1 MTVVGLHPE
10 ELFDKLLDGELT
22 STERERLRQHLDGCE
37 VCRFEYA
44 TRLDFQAE
52 ALQLQASS
60 PPSASHLPLR
70 PPIVAGEERA
80 TPVPAA
86 AAPPRRRSR
95 ALIWGLAAAAL
106 ITTGG
111 AVASGL
117 AGHAPWHT
125 LGALF
130 SQTSSQHAATATPSK
145 KPAAAP
151 AAWAPVIAAA
161 PVEAS
166 VPAEVAAPA
175 QAAAPVRVAA
185 STVAEA
191 ATKPAPHHGA
201 VAPAQVARP
210 SEAAANV
217 LTALP
222 AHAEMPLVKEA
233 AKEPAKEPS
242 SASKLFGEA
251 NQARRSGD
259 IGRASGLYHLL
270 QDQFPGSP
278 EADLS
283 RVTLALLLLDSGDAK
298 GALSGFERYLAGGS
312 RGLEAEAL
320 VGRARALGR
329 LGRRDQE
336 AVAWREVQ
344 RKYPRSIY
352 GRQASERLAALGQ
365 P

>member
-22 STERERLRQHLDGCE
+22 PGERERLRQHLDGCE

-44 TRLDFQAE
+44 ARLDFQAE
-52 ALQLQASS
+52 ALQLQASAS
-60 PPSASHLPLR
+60 PPALPLR
-70 PPIVAGEERA
+70 PPLVAGEERS

-86 AAPPRRRSR
+86 TPRRRRSR

-117 AGHAPWHT
+117 TGHAPWNT
-125 LGALF
+125 LGTLF
-130 SQTSSQHAATATPSK
+130 SQTSAHRAV
-145 KPAAAP
+145 AAAP
-151 AAWAPVIAAA
+151 AKAAPAAVRVAATPEATATATETPAPVAAT
-161 PVEAS
+161 
-166 VPAEVAAPA
+166 PAEVAVAPA
-175 QAAAPVRVAA
+175 APTATEPASKAVPLRHGVTGHAPVAPA
-185 STVAEA
+185 AEA
-191 ATKPAPHHGA
+191 APT
-201 VAPAQVARP
+201 
-210 SEAAANV
+210 V
-217 LTALP
+217 LSALP
-222 AHAEMPLVKEA
+222 AHAEMPVVKEI
-233 AKEPAKEPS
+233 AKDPAKEPS
-242 SASKLFGEA
+242 SAAKLFGEA

-283 RVTLALLLLDSGDAK
+283 RVTLALLLLDSGDAR
-298 GALSGFERYLAGGS
+298 GALSGFERYLAGSS
-312 RGLEAEAL
+312 RALEAEAL

-352 GRQASERLAALGQ
+352 GRQANERLAALGQ

>member
-22 STERERLRQHLDGCE
+22 PAERERLRQHLDGCE

-44 TRLDFQAE
+44 ARLDFQAE

-60 PPSASHLPLR
+60 PPSAAHLPLR
-70 PPIVAGEERA
+70 PPMVAGEERT

-86 AAPPRRRSR
+86 AAPRRRR
-95 ALIWGLAAAAL
+95 PRTLIWGLAAAAL

-111 AVASGL
+111 AVASVL

-130 SQTSSQHAATATPSK
+130 SQTSSQQVAPATPSM
-145 KPAAAP
+145 KPASAP
-151 AAWAPVIAAA
+151 LVAA
-161 PVEAS
+161 PV
-166 VPAEVAAPA
+166 VAVAPA
-175 QAAAPVRVAA
+175 QAAVPVAVAA
-185 STVAEA
+185 PAAVAALAVSEPVTK
-191 ATKPAPHHGA
+191 ATPHHGA
-201 VAPAQVARP
+201 LARVQVAPP
-210 SEAAANV
+210 TEAPATV
-217 LTALP
+217 LTTLP
-222 AHAEMPLVKEA
+222 ARAELPLVKEA
-233 AKEPAKEPS
+233 VKEPTKEPS
-242 SASKLFGEA
+242 SAAKLFGEA

-259 IGRASGLYHLL
+259 IGRAAGLYHLL

-298 GALSGFERYLAGGS
+298 GALSGFERYLAGSS

-352 GRQASERLAALGQ
+352 GRQANERLAALGQ

>member
-10 ELFDKLLDGELT
+10 ELFDKLLDGEIT
-22 STERERLRQHLDGCE
+22 PSERERLRQHLDGCD

-44 TRLDFQAE
+44 ARLDFQSE
-52 ALQLQASS
+52 ALELATKA
-60 PPSASHLPLR
+60 PPLALPLR
-70 PPIVAGEERA
+70 APVPLGYEPERR

-86 AAPPRRRSR
+86 VAPPRRRRAR

-106 ITTGG
+106 ITASG

-117 AGHAPWHT
+117 VGHAAWHP

-130 SQTSSQHAATATPSK
+130 SPRGAARPAPVAAPK
-145 KPAAAP
+145 KAALAPPAAAP
-151 AAWAPVIAAA
+151 PAVTPMATVVVPEVGGTVVPVTAPAAPEPPPQHHAPHARGVTAAA
-161 PVEAS
+161 ATLVAS
-166 VPAEVAAPA
+166 VPARGEAP
-175 QAAAPVRVAA
+175 
-185 STVAEA
+185 ST
-191 ATKPAPHHGA
+191 
-201 VAPAQVARP
+201 
-210 SEAAANV
+210 
-217 LTALP
+217 
-222 AHAEMPLVKEA
+222 KEA
-233 AKEPAKEPS
+233 APEPVKEPS
-242 SASKLFGEA
+242 SAAKLFGEA

-259 IGRASGLYHLL
+259 VGRASGLYHLL

-283 RVTLALLLLDSGDAK
+283 RVTLSLLLLDSGDARA
-298 GALSGFERYLAGGS
+298 ALSGFERYLAGSS

-336 AVAWREVQ
+336 AAAWREVQ

-352 GRQASERLAALGQ
+352 GRQANERLAALGQ

>member
-10 ELFDKLLDGELT
+10 ELFDKLLDGEIT
-22 STERERLRQHLDGCE
+22 PTERERLRQHLDGCE

-44 TRLDFQAE
+44 ARLDFQAE
-52 ALQLQASS
+52 ALELQASS
-60 PPSASHLPLR
+60 PPSAAHLPLR
-70 PPIVAGEERA
+70 PPIVAGEERT

-86 AAPPRRRSR
+86 AAPRRRRSR

-117 AGHAPWHT
+117 VGHAPWHA

-130 SQTSSQHAATATPSK
+130 SQTSSEHVAPATPSK
-145 KPAAAP
+145 KPAMAPAALAPAVAAAP
-151 AAWAPVIAAA
+151 AKGTAEVAASAEAAA
-161 PVEAS
+161 PVA
-166 VPAEVAAPA
+166 AAAPA
-175 QAAAPVRVAA
+175 VTEPV
-185 STVAEA
+185 
-191 ATKPAPHHGA
+191 TKLMPHHGA
-201 VAPAQVARP
+201 VAHAQLAHATEAPAT
-210 SEAAANV
+210 V
-217 LTALP
+217 LTTLP
-222 AHAEMPLVKEA
+222 ARADLPLVKEA

-242 SASKLFGEA
+242 SAAKLFGEA

-352 GRQASERLAALGQ
+352 GRQANERLAALGQ

>member
-10 ELFDKLLDGELT
+10 ELFDKLLDGEIT
-22 STERERLRQHLDGCE
+22 PVERERLRQHLDGCE

-44 TRLDFQAE
+44 ARQDFQAE
-52 ALQLQASS
+52 ALQLQTSS

-70 PPIVAGEERA
+70 PLLVAGEERA
-80 TPVPAA
+80 TPVPAV
-86 AAPPRRRSR
+86 AAPRRRRSR
-95 ALIWGLAAAAL
+95 AWVWGLAAAAL
-106 ITTGG
+106 ITTGA

-117 AGHAPWHT
+117 VGHAPWHT
-125 LGALF
+125 LGAFF
-130 SQTSSQHAATATPSK
+130 SQTS
-145 KPAAAP
+145 AP
-151 AAWAPVIAAA
+151 R
-161 PVEAS
+161 
-166 VPAEVAAPA
+166 VAAPA
-175 QAAAPVRVAA
+175 KKAAVPVVAAPVPVPAVAAPVPVSDPPAELAAPRVAEPTSKA
-185 STVAEA
+185 TPLRAGTTAHAPLTRVAEA
-191 ATKPAPHHGA
+191 TPAALAT
-201 VAPAQVARP
+201 
-210 SEAAANV
+210 
-217 LTALP
+217 LP
-222 AHAEMPLVKEA
+222 AHADLPVVKET
-233 AKEPAKEPS
+233 AKEKVSEPS
-242 SASKLFGEA
+242 SAAKLFGEA

-283 RVTLALLLLDSGDAK
+283 RVTLALLLLDSGDAR
-298 GALSGFERYLAGGS
+298 GALSGFERYLAGSS
-312 RGLEAEAL
+312 RALEAEAL

-352 GRQASERLAALGQ
+352 GRQANERLAALGQ